1 MLLVLFSFA
10 CGLNQL
16 YWYYAQMRQNQ
27 CETKHFETLELKE
40 ECFLNVKYFS
50 K

>member
-1 MLLVLFSFA
+1 MVVFSFA

-16 YWYYAQMRQNQ
+16 YWYYAQMRDKE
-27 CETKHFETLELKE
+27 CREKDFDTVEERE
-40 ECFLNVKYFS
+40 ECILKIKYFS